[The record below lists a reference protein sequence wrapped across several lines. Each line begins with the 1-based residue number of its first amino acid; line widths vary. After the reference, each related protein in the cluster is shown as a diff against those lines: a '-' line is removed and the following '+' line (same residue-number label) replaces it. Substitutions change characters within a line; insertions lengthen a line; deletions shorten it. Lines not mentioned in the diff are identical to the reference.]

1 MRKTVIIITGGPG
14 FGKTSVANGLKEKG
28 YQVGDEFARDL
39 IEEQER
45 IGGDL
50 LPWKNMKS
58 FQQTV
63 LEHRVKFYESVGE
76 NEIAFADR
84 AIPDQLAFARYRGFQ
99 EPKLLLEKSLEY
111 QYYRSVFITPAWE
124 EIYKKD
130 QIRQET
136 FEEACLIHDYI
147 CETYLDLGYHL
158 VELPKV
164 SVDERVQFIINNIPK
179 QDETI
184 KKKIF

>member
-1 MRKTVIIITGGPG
+1 MGVLRKTVIVLTGGPG

-28 YQVGDEFARDL
+28 YRVGDEFARDL

-50 LPWKNMKS
+50 LPWMDMKT

-63 LEHRVKFYESVGE
+63 LEHRVQFYESIGE

-99 EPKLLLEKSLEY
+99 KPGLLLDKSFEY
-111 QYYRSVFITPAWE
+111 QYYKDVFVFPPWE
-124 EIYKKD
+124 EIYKND
-130 QIRQET
+130 RIRQET

-147 CETYLDLGYHL
+147 CETYQKLGYQL
-158 VELPKV
+158 VELPMV
-164 SVDERVQFIINNIPK
+164 SVDERIQFIINNIPK
-179 QDETI
+179 
-184 KKKIF
+184 